1 MEETRNMK
9 QRNKLYSQTEI
20 ADNLGISKGNLSKWI
35 RKNNVSPIK
44 IVGNK
49 NLFDETI
56 FIKYRETRKGNKKKE
71 NKGFSTIEF
80 LKEELIRKQ
89 KEIEELKRRNRELEE
104 QLMNQ
109 STEVIDLAHNL
120 TTLTD
125 QAQKLNLADKKGIS
139 APKKD
144 ISENVSKQGK
154 ETSVKKGLFSK
165 IFGK

>member
-1 MEETRNMK
+1 MK
-9 QRNKLYSQTEI
+9 QAKQLYSQTEI
-20 ADNLGISKGNLSKWI
+20 AEKLGVSKGNLSKWI
-35 RKNNVSPIK
+35 KKNNISPSRV
-44 IVGNK
+44 VGNK
-49 NLFDETI
+49 KLFDETI
-56 FIKYRETRKGNKKKE
+56 FIEYRETRKGNKKKE

>member
-1 MEETRNMK
+1 MK
-9 QRNKLYSQTEI
+9 QGKELYSQTEI
-20 ADNLGISKGNLSKWI
+20 ADKLGVSKGNLSKWI
-35 RKNNVSPIK
+35 KKNSVSPTK

-49 NLFDETI
+49 KLFDEAI
-56 FIKYRETRKGNKKKE
+56 FIKYKKTKKVSKKKE
-71 NKGFSTIEF
+71 VKGFSTVEF
-80 LKEELIRKQ
+80 LKKELRRKQ
-89 KEIEELKRRNRELEE
+89 EEIEELKERNKELEE

-144 ISENVSKQGK
+144 ISENVSKQEK

>member
-1 MEETRNMK
+1 MK
-9 QRNKLYSQTEI
+9 QAKQLYSQTEI
-20 ADNLGISKGNLSKWI
+20 ADKLGISKGNLSKWI
-35 RKNNVSPIK
+35 KKNNVSPTRV
-44 IVGNK
+44 VGNK
-49 NLFDETI
+49 KLFDETI
-56 FIKYRETRKGNKKKE
+56 FVKYKETRKQNKKKE
-71 NKGFSTIEF
+71 VKGFSTVEF